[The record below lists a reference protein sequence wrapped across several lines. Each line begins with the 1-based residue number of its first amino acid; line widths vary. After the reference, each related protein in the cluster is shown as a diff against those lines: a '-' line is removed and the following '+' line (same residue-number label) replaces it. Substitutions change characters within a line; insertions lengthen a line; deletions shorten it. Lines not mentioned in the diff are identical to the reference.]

1 MRFISS
7 VICASDFV
15 LSSARS
21 HTTKI
26 LLVCKC
32 VDVKPLGASL
42 LSFSLSLCLSLFSSH
57 FFLIWI
63 TTIFL
68 ICFTKYITNCR
79 RLVQLSGSRW
89 MVAASWTS
97 LAVNG
102 KTASV
107 QRQTRE
113 LPPEKYNVKGLHI
126 NSYITVGRRSDSKD
140 RRDTTLASTRIQKI
154 LRPRPQRTV
163 SLSVELVI
171 FPYIMLPQKIFSLFL
186 KCKYLYKFM
195 TLNITWFYFF
205 FHYSLIS

>member
-42 LSFSLSLCLSLFSSH
+42 LSFSLSLCLSLFSSL

-89 MVAASWTS
+89 TRRSLLPERRSRWMEKPRAFSAKRESYHRKNITLRDYILIVTS
-97 LAVNG
+97 LSEDA
-102 KTASV
+102 A
-107 QRQTRE
+107 TRRIVGT
-113 LPPEKYNVKGLHI
+113 LPSRLLVSRKSFVLVPNV
-126 NSYITVGRRSDSKD
+126 R
-140 RRDTTLASTRIQKI
+140 
-154 LRPRPQRTV
+154 
-163 SLSVELVI
+163 LV
-171 FPYIMLPQKIFSLFL
+171 
-186 KCKYLYKFM
+186 
-195 TLNITWFYFF
+195 
-205 FHYSLIS
+205 